1 MAVNGFGS
9 HVENCHLNDISQ
21 MLLVLRVK
29 RHHIS
34 VMMRENMFTI
44 LLEIMSILEDK
55 KKFQ

>member
-1 MAVNGFGS
+1 
-9 HVENCHLNDISQ
+9 

-29 RHHIS
+29 SHHIS
-34 VMMRENMFTI
+34 VMVRENMFMI